1 MIHVGI
7 NSRKRQSDQVY
18 NIKSNAFKRVCAN
31 DVLCIMNIMVNNF
44 LILLQIHLTTYGNLR
59 WHWRICFLNKMCSN
73 RTIPGEINATPSLHH
88 YAYPISNVS
97 QRYVT
102 LASSVIHKQYLFFF
116 LTQYRLWWKGVVS
129 HKTNE

>member
-31 DVLCIMNIMVNNF
+31 NAVYMYNEYYGKQLSHI
-44 LILLQIHLTTYGNLR
+44 LQIHLTTYGNLR
-59 WHWRICFLNKMCSN
+59 WYWRICFLNKMCSN

-97 QRYVT
+97 QRYLT
-102 LASSVIHKQYLFFF
+102 LASSVIHKQYFFF
-116 LTQYRLWWKGVVS
+116 FDTI
-129 HKTNE
+129 